1 MPRTKKQRRRKADR
15 RGTLTAAQWA
25 LRSRGLPIDG
35 TAYVLAAA
43 PKSPPPPAAP
53 PLETTTTC
61 SSTTSSPA
69 SPAVAPLPEVQ
80 RLVRIERKR
89 AS

>member
-1 MPRTKKQRRRKADR
+1 MPRTKKQRRRKSDR

-43 PKSPPPPAAP
+43 SKSPPPPAP
-53 PLETTTTC
+53 PALESTTAC
-61 SSTTSSPA
+61 SSTMSSPA
-69 SPAVAPLPEVQ
+69 ATDVPPLPEIQ
-80 RLVRIERKR
+80 RLVRVERKR